1 MRSRRPPRLHVI
13 LLAAAALATAGC
25 ENAFEPVVP
34 GPDDGP
40 AGPAA
45 ATVPEKGGDATLDV
59 ATWNIEWFGNT
70 ENGPTDEQLQLENA
84 RDVILGAGMDVWAV
98 QEISI
103 GSHWEDLEAQLDGYT
118 GFLAD
123 ESHVVN
129 GPEFYRDF
137 GDTELKVGIAW
148 RDSIADLVDAR
159 VILTEFDDAF
169 AGRPPLQVTLDVT
182 LNGVTREVVFVVLHM
197 KCCSDGQSYKRRE
210 EASQALKSYL
220 DGTFPDRKVWIV
232 GDWNDD
238 VDESISGRRDSPYR
252 NFVDDSADYVFPTG
266 ALSEADVSSTVD
278 GSEMIDHQL
287 DTDEVFATYVDG
299 SAEVFRVDQ
308 HVANYAE
315 TTSDHFPVL
324 ARYQFGTDGTNGA
337 PTASFTF
344 ACTDLTC
351 DFDASGSSDPDG
363 DALSYAWDF
372 GDGTGGSG
380 RTVTHTF
387 GADGTYTVTLTV
399 DDGSLT
405 DSQSQDVTVSEGTGT
420 TGVVVNEFEPNPRGG
435 DSGNE
440 WAELYNPGSSPVDV
454 TGWTLTANS
463 GTSVT
468 LTLDGTIPAGGYLVV
483 EHTDQWIDNSDEW
496 LTLEDDAG
504 TLIDETPVF
513 DDFENDDR
521 SHQRSTDGADSW
533 EFRTNTKG
541 ASNG

>member
-1 MRSRRPPRLHVI
+1 MRSQRLLRPRALL
-13 LLAAAALATAGC
+13 LLAVPVLLAGC
-25 ENAFEPVVP
+25 ESVFE
-34 GPDDGP
+34 P
-40 AGPAA
+40 AGPAPGGPDL
-45 ATVPEKGGDATLDV
+45 ATVPDRGGDATLDV
-59 ATWNIEWFGNT
+59 ATWNLEWFGNT

-137 GDTELKVGIAW
+137 GDTELKVGLAW

-169 AGRPPLQVTLDVT
+169 AGRPPLQATLDVT
-182 LNGVTREVVFVVLHM
+182 LNGVTQQVVFVVLHM
-197 KCCSDGQSYKRRE
+197 KCCSDGRSYNRRE
-210 EASQALKSYL
+210 EASNALKSYL
-220 DGTFPDRKVWIV
+220 DTEFPDRKVWIV

-238 VDESISGRRDSPYR
+238 VDQSISGNRDSPYR
-252 NFVDDSADYVFPTG
+252 NFVDDSADYTFPTG
-266 ALSEADVSSTVD
+266 SLSAAGRSSTVD

-299 SAEVFRVDQ
+299 SAEVFRLDQ
-308 HVANYAE
+308 HITNYGE

-324 ARYQFGTDGTNGA
+324 ARYGFGSGGGDTNAA
-337 PTASFTF
+337 PTADFTF
-344 ACTDLTC
+344 ACADLTC

-363 DALSYAWDF
+363 DALTYDWDF
-372 GDGTGGSG
+372 GDGSTGTGE
-380 RTVTHTF
+380 TATHTY

-399 DDGSLT
+399 DDGSAT
-405 DSQSQDVTVSEGTGT
+405 DTRSREVTVSEGGSSASI
-420 TGVVVNEFEPNPRGG
+420 VVNEFEPNPRGR
-435 DSGNE
+435 DSGDE
-440 WAELYNPGSSPVDV
+440 WAELYNPGSSAVDV

-468 LTLDGTIPAGGYLVV
+468 LTLDGSIPAGGHLVV

-504 TLIDETPVF
+504 TLIDETPVV

-521 SHQRSTDGADSW
+521 SHQRATDGADAW
-533 EFRTNTKG
+533 EFRTNTRG
-541 ASNG
+541 SSNG